1 MKISQDS
8 IDLINMC
15 IQEKLDNL
23 DKEYTIVSKYLFY
36 NERKDVEK
44 QILELRNKLILAST
58 EVNNFSLKIDNK

>member
-58 EVNNFSLKIDNK
+58 EVNNFIS